1 MRGMTIGRQRTRA
14 AAWLALALLT
24 GATTACDS
32 VLSVQ
37 APSRVRAE
45 DLDDPAYS
53 SLLVKS
59 AIGDFE
65 CALASYITTTSQV
78 VDEFK
83 SVNIYSAEA
92 SDYDRRTV
100 NAARSQY
107 ASFEC
112 GGFGAIYQPLST
124 AIWQADNA
132 LQKLDNFT
140 DQQVTNR
147 AILLQQAQ
155 AYAGYGRILLA
166 ESFCSAAINLSAELT
181 PAIIF
186 KQAEDL
192 FTQAILGPNA
202 SVKNLALVGRARA
215 RIDQGNTAGALADAQ
230 LVPAGF
236 VYNARYSDASSRA
249 YNEVF
254 NRNNRVYGISV
265 EGPSQNP
272 TWKGVPDPRVKA
284 VKTSDLAPNGIDTVW
299 IQQKYLSLT
308 TPIPIARFEEAQLI
322 IAEVEGGQTAVQIIN
337 QLHAKAGLPPFES
350 TDNIEIR
357 NHVIQ
362 ERARELFLEGHRF
375 HDVRRFELAFDPPA
389 GTPYWQGGSYGAM
402 RCFPL
407 PDLER
412 SNNPN
417 IGK

>member
-1 MRGMTIGRQRTRA
+1 MKRIMTRCPQARA
-14 AAWLALALLT
+14 AVWLALVPL
-24 GATTACDS
+24 GAAACDS
-32 VLSVQ
+32 VLEVQ
-37 APSRVRAE
+37 APSRVNAE
-45 DLDDPAYS
+45 DLDNPAYA

-65 CALASYITTTSQV
+65 CALASYITTVSQV
-78 VDEFK
+78 TEEFK

-132 LQKLDNFT
+132 LQKLETFT
-140 DQQVTNR
+140 DQQVADR
-147 AILLQQAQ
+147 AALMQQAQ
-155 AYAGYGRILLA
+155 AFGGYGRVLLG

-181 PAIIF
+181 PETIL

-192 FTQAILGPNA
+192 FTSAIAGPNSA
-202 SVKNLALVGRARA
+202 VKNLALVGRARA
-215 RIDQGNTAGALADAQ
+215 RLDQGDAAGALTDAQ

-236 VYNARYSDASSRA
+236 VYNARYSDASGRA
-249 YNEVF
+249 YNEIF
-254 NRNNRVYGISV
+254 NRNNRLYGVSV

-272 TWKGVPDPRVKA
+272 AWKDVADPRVRA
-284 VKTSDLAPNGIDTVW
+284 VKTGDLAPNGIDTVW

-308 TPIPIARFEEAQLI
+308 TPIPIARSEEAALI
-322 IAEVEGGQTAVQIIN
+322 IAEVTGGQTAVEIIN
-337 QLHAKAGLPPFES
+337 QLHAKAGLPSFES
-350 TDNIEIR
+350 VDPTEIR
-357 NHVIQ
+357 NHVIE

-375 HDVRRFELAFDPPA
+375 HDVKRFNLPLAPAA
-389 GTPYWQGGSYGAM
+389 GTPYWQGGSYGDM

-417 IGK
+417 IGR